1 MPFGTYR
8 TKKLSSILFK
18 YGGFFMPGCMGEQQS
33 KTATSLKSISKAER
47 RSTPDEQN
55 PEGYTQ

>member
-1 MPFGTYR
+1 
-8 TKKLSSILFK
+8 
-18 YGGFFMPGCMGEQQS
+18 MPGCMGEQQS